1 MTSTSADRGGF
12 TLIEA
17 LIAMLL
23 ATLIV
28 ALVGSIFLAQN
39 NFYADVVRRSEAQD
53 DVRSVVELVSAD
65 VRSASADGI
74 GVADSLAFAFRTP
87 LSMGMICGLSGSDAR
102 AYLPSGAAGMDSV
115 HVTGYGIR
123 EFDGSW
129 TYYAADWSTLYSGSG
144 DVPAGT
150 CENVGM
156 DTVGVPG
163 SHFIELA
170 DVGASAYSS
179 PGTGS
184 GIMLFRFLRLEVDD
198 SELAPGSLGLYRG
211 TAGDTLVEFASG
223 LGERTHFEYRLQ
235 GSNSYT
241 AQVTGSDLD
250 RINSVRIVAHAV
262 SADPDPAKRYEF
274 EIVQDVPLRN
284 AR

>member
-1 MTSTSADRGGF
+1 MGDRRGF

-53 DVRSVVELVSAD
+53 DVRSVIELVSTD
-65 VRSASADGI
+65 VRSASPVGI
-74 GVADSLAFAFRTP
+74 GVADSLAFAYRTP
-87 LSMGMICGLSGSDAR
+87 LSMGMVCGLSGSAAR
-102 AYLPSGAAGMDSV
+102 AYLPSGAAGIDSL
-115 HVTGYGIR
+115 HVTGYGLR

-144 DVPAGT
+144 DAPAGT
-150 CENVGM
+150 CEEAGM

-170 DVGASAYSS
+170 DVAASPYSS
-179 PGTGS
+179 PGRGS
-184 GIMLFRFLRLEVDD
+184 GIMLFRFLRLEIAD
-198 SELAPGSLGLYRG
+198 SGLAPGSLGLYRG
-211 TAGDTLVEFASG
+211 THGEVLVEFASG

-235 GSNSYT
+235 GSNSYVS
-241 AQVTGSDLD
+241 QVPGSDLD

-262 SADPDPAKRYEF
+262 SQDPDPAKRYEF